1 MDHYLQ
7 KFIPNL
13 RCPISG
19 KAVQEMDKEDLKKLN
34 ASIALGKMFTQER
47 TPVQSP
53 LEEALLSEDKSYVY
67 RVTDGYLAEMLP
79 GKAISTH
86 GTVETLEVLQ
96 EDGKRKV
103 REFYDEYG
111 WQKNEEDSYNDTVT
125 FEDRRPVS
133 KTYWS
138 KCHLRLN
145 KYLNGGGEYLLDV
158 ASGAIPNDEYLTYS
172 ANFELRICMDF
183 SIQAL
188 REAAKRLHGK
198 GIFILGDMT
207 RIPLADDCVDAVISL
222 HTVYHVPREEQTQAV
237 AESYRVIKPGKQAVI
252 VYSWKDSG
260 LMKMMFSAYR
270 PIINFYKRVKGKG
283 NKKTNPQTGQ
293 RVELFVQQQNFDWF
307 SQQIKKQ
314 FNARLV
320 VYSSISRSFSF
331 TFLQE
336 KWFGKQLSSFI
347 FWVEDRFPHALG
359 RWGQYP
365 VFVLQKPLQ
374 SSLRVK
380 SKEKPL
386 RKKPSPKPSRLP
398 VQ

>member
-7 KFIPNL
+7 NFIPNL
-13 RCPISG
+13 RCPVSG
-19 KAVQEMDKEDLKKLN
+19 QAVQEMEKEELKKLN
-34 ASIALGKMFTQER
+34 ASIALGKIFTQEGA
-47 TPVQSP
+47 PVQRP
-53 LEEALLSEDKSYVY
+53 LEEALLSRDKNYVY

-79 GKAISTH
+79 GQAISTR
-86 GTVETLEVLQ
+86 GTVETLEALH

-133 KTYWS
+133 KAYWS
-138 KCHLRLN
+138 RCHLRLN
-145 KYLNGGGEYLLDV
+145 RYLNGGGEYLLDV

-172 ANFELRICMDF
+172 ANFRLRVCMDF
-183 SIQAL
+183 SVQAV

-207 RIPLADDCVDAVISL
+207 RMPLAESCMDALISL

-237 AESYRVIKPGKQAVI
+237 AEAYRVIKPGKQAVI

-260 LMKMMFSAYR
+260 LMKMMFKLYR
-270 PIINFYKRVKGKG
+270 PVLNFYKRIRGKE
-283 NKKTNPQTGQ
+283 NKRKNAQTGQ
-293 RVELFVQQQNFDWF
+293 RLDLFVQQQNFNWF
-307 SQQIKKQ
+307 SEQIQKQ
-314 FNARLV
+314 YNARLT

-331 TFLQE
+331 TFLKE

-347 FWVEDRFPHALG
+347 YWVEDRFPLTLG

-365 VFVLQKPLQ
+365 VFVLSKQKDT
-374 SSLRVK
+374 S
-380 SKEKPL
+380 
-386 RKKPSPKPSRLP
+386 RKTENMAVRQASGKVES
-398 VQ
+398 VI